1 MKTYLTSCLSAVAL
15 LALGGCA
22 SIPAVTSTETDG
34 VYYSSKDRTTENPA
48 YTAVVQNRQPDVADQ
63 QSSTT
68 APASSP
74 ETQYDQGG
82 TYSSSGTTVYT
93 DDAYYDAYDYDY
105 AARIRRFHQPSYWS
119 FAPSYYSYAYTNS
132 WDPWGYN
139 PYAYSPWAYRY
150 GYDPYGFGYGGPYVS
165 INIGTG
171 WGYRPWG
178 GWGGYGWGYRT
189 GYYNGYYNGY
199 YDNPYYG
206 GGNWGNGGWA
216 NGGSGRR
223 INYGPRRDRSSN
235 VTAGSGIGRDRLDGT
250 RTSTSGGRGSQPT
263 TPPGNGGLV
272 GGSTAPAQPSSGRG
286 RPDAANPR
294 GRSTEATTR
303 FNEGTPATTRTE
315 RATEAVP
322 ASTTDATGARPAENV
337 PSQQPEARPRR
348 RMLDLGEASGDDQPR
363 RPRTRE
369 AAPASTEQPA
379 RSYER
384 PSRSY
389 EPSSTPSRSSAP
401 APSNSGGG
409 RGRGRN

>member
-48 YTAVVQNRQPDVADQ
+48 YAAVMQNRQPEVTDQ

-68 APASSP
+68 APTASSDA
-74 ETQYDQGG
+74 QYSQDGG
-82 TYSSSGTTVYT
+82 YSSGSTTVYT
-93 DDAYYDAYDYDY
+93 DDAYYDDYDYDY

-139 PYAYSPWAYRY
+139 PYAYSPWGPSY
-150 GYDPYGFGYGGPYVS
+150 GYYGYSPYVS
-165 INIGTG
+165 INIG
-171 WGYRPWG
+171 WPYRSYG

-199 YDNPYYG
+199 YDSPYYG
-206 GGNWGNGGWA
+206 GGNWGGGP
-216 NGGSGRR
+216 RR
-223 INYGPRRDRSSN
+223 NVNYGPRRDRSSG
-235 VTAGSGIGRDRLDGT
+235 VTAGTGINRERFNGG
-250 RTSTSGGRGSQPT
+250 RTSTPGGGRANQPT
-263 TPPGNGGLV
+263 TPPATGGIV
-272 GGSTAPAQPSSGRG
+272 AGDNTTQPASGRG
-286 RPDAANPR
+286 RATEGTADPR
-294 GRSTEATTR
+294 GRMTTSTRGNVTETPIDTR
-303 FNEGTPATTRTE
+303 SSG

-322 ASTTDATGARPAENV
+322 ASTATEPVVRTEQTPA
-337 PSQQPEARPRR
+337 QQPDVRPRR
-348 RMLDLGEASGDDQPR
+348 RVLDVSDATGESQPR
-363 RPRTRE
+363 RQRERDVTPAAQPTR
-369 AAPASTEQPA
+369 SEQPS

-384 PSRSY
+384 PTRSY
-389 EPSSTPSRSSAP
+389 EPSSAPSRSSSP

-409 RGRGRN
+409 GRGRGRN